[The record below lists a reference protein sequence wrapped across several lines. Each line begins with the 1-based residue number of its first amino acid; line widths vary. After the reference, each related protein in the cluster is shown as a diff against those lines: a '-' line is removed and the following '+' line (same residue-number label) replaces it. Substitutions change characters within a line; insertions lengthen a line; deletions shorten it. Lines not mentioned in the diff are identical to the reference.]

1 LRHDIQY
8 KPDNII
14 CYGIQ
19 YCGVPNRT
27 TYFSEEEMDELERMS
42 KEEEISFSK
51 LVRDAINEVYDI

>member
-1 LRHDIQY
+1 
-8 KPDNII
+8 
-14 CYGIQ
+14 
-19 YCGVPNRT
+19 VPNRT